1 MSRRTR
7 GSEGDKSVSP
17 DAAGGE
23 EAEPDK
29 SDAKLPTMRELQA
42 PIGAPASEGGTWLSS
57 EGKHEDESLREEAA
71 DRARRAVEPGRPRE

>member
-1 MSRRTR
+1 MRRGTS
-7 GSEGDKSVSP
+7 GSGGDESVNP
-17 DAAGGE
+17 DTAGGG
-23 EAEPDK
+23 EAETGK
-29 SDAKLPTMRELQA
+29 SDAKLPTKRELQA